1 MYQLTE
7 WARQYYYLMKPG
19 IVFSNALTATAGFLF
34 AMSQQPAQ
42 WQTGVGVVVG
52 TAMIIASACV
62 INNIIDRDVD
72 RRMKRTQKR
81 ALVTGKISP
90 LHAAIYGAA
99 IGVIGFSLLVWLTNP
114 VAVLIGAIAYIWYV
128 VIYGYAKRKSEH
140 GTLVGTVPGALPP
153 VAGYVAVTGAVDL
166 AAVFLFFMLVFWQM
180 AHFYSIAIYRKDEY
194 MRAGIPILTVVRGV
208 RPAVIQIIVYA
219 FGFMIVT
226 LLPTIFGYTGA
237 AYAIVMFAAGGLW
250 FMESLRLLPLK
261 ARALDRAARRLFGVS
276 LIVNIVMCL
285 AIAAGGYLP

>member
-19 IVFSNALTATAGFLF
+19 IVFSNALTAMAGFLF

-42 WQTGVGVVVG
+42 WLTGVGVVIG

-62 INNIIDRDVD
+62 INNIIDRDID

-90 LHAAIYGAA
+90 AHAGIYGAVV
-99 IGVIGFSLLVWLTNP
+99 GLVGFGLLVWLTHP
-114 VAVLIGAIAYIWYV
+114 IAVLIGVIAYVWYV

-140 GTLVGTVPGALPP
+140 GTLVGTIPGALPP
-153 VAGYVAVTGAVDL
+153 VAGYVAVTGTVDL
-166 AAVFLFFMLVFWQM
+166 AAGLLFFMLVFWQM

-194 MRAGIPILTVVRGV
+194 MRAGIPILTVARGV
-208 RPAVIQIIVYA
+208 RPAVIQISVYA
-219 FGFMIVT
+219 FGFMIVS
-226 LLPTIFGYTGA
+226 LLPTVFGYMGA
-237 AYAIVMFAAGGLW
+237 TYAIVMFAAGGLW
-250 FMESLRLLPLK
+250 FMEALRLLPLK
-261 ARALDRAARRLFGVS
+261 ARALDRAARRLFGIS